1 MTVNQWREDAV
12 RQFGKYRLLL
22 LLPVTALLLSGTTE
36 QKQGNN
42 RFTHTVAAGES
53 VSLICIDYYG
63 YYSATLGTTV
73 LADNPSIKNIDL
85 IRVGQK
91 LSLRKPVEAA
101 PAETADAIAGSA
113 KSADTVAQTAETTI
127 RKMSISQGV
136 VTCVE
141 GEVHWSRSASA
152 PLQQLKINTVVAPG
166 NVIETSANGRV
177 EIVINREAVV
187 RLRENTRTVL
197 EAYRDLSSGNGTT
210 KLKCSAGGWWTRV
223 KKFKD
228 RISRFEMELPTAVA
242 GVHGTIYET
251 SVTEDGS
258 SEVKV
263 FSGEVA
269 VHSAT
274 GGIPAATAQAVAAT
288 PVEVAGPQEVPPPH
302 EVPMEQWTEIVRS
315 MQRIS
320 IDKKGIP
327 SKPVSFTKA
336 NGDWEQWNEQRDRR
350 IARIFGE

>member
-1 MTVNQWREDAV
+1 MSVNQWREDAV
-12 RQFGKYRLLL
+12 HQFGKYRVLL
-22 LLPVTALLLSGTTE
+22 LLPVMALLLSGTTE
-36 QKQGNN
+36 RKQGSD

-85 IRVGQK
+85 IHVGQK
-91 LSLRKPVEAA
+91 LSLRKPVEAS
-101 PAETADAIAGSA
+101 TAKTAVVTDGGE
-113 KSADTVAQTAETTI
+113 KSPDTVAQPAETTI

-141 GEVHWSRSASA
+141 GEVQWCRSVSA

-177 EIVINREAVV
+177 EIIINREAVV

-197 EAYRDLSSGNGTT
+197 EAYRDLSSGKGTT

-263 FSGEVA
+263 FDGEVA

-274 GGIPAATAQAVAAT
+274 SGTPDATAQAVGV

-336 NGDWEQWNEQRDRR
+336 NSDWERWNEQRDRR